1 MHSDGL
7 NRREFSLLLA
17 GAAARFRG
25 RLSYA
30 SSSHRGDALRG
41 NETDGAGHHFPDGDY
56 TPFGYL
62 DNPGHSAVLNRSGA
76 IRSVPPLGFGWWAR
90 RMPWPYGEGTLREVN
105 YLSLLHL
112 SVIIDGEDVF
122 HTAEDF
128 AAHGVT
134 ISSRYHTKNLFS
146 YDWEHKGLKFR
157 ISYVLANP
165 DALLARFEVTNT
177 GQDQRRLALHATN
190 IYGFPEE
197 RWWGSDGVCSRITGR
212 RAVSKM
218 WAYGDIF
225 TLAADRDPQSAKSTL
240 DAKEW
245 DQWIRGNDASGNSGA
260 SGRFPGAIRAV
271 LTYELQTN
279 PGRSEVLTVS
289 LTRGVNQAASERHSQ
304 AALEGAAATI
314 AQRMAD
320 DDRFYSKAAMLSGD
334 WPEEWK
340 HGWIYD
346 LETLRMTVRPPL
358 GIYRHAWDGMQIF
371 TPRAVLGESMLD
383 SMALSYADMNLA
395 KEVVLGTFADA
406 PAANVP
412 CSREDGS
419 MNMICADGSEVGT
432 APTWGM
438 PFRVIRSMY
447 ARSGDREWLAALYPH
462 ARNFLNWWLANRTD
476 ANGWFHCKC
485 SWESG
490 QDASKRFL
498 VAQEN
503 PGAVADFVRTVDV
516 EAAMAEAFLAM
527 AQMCTDAGF
536 RQDKAR
542 WSELARH
549 RIGTTQAMF
558 VDGWFRDFDARDN
571 QPIILKDYYDVMML
585 YPLAAGIATAEQGR
599 ALTHRL
605 SYFEQNPRFWLEWP
619 SFLFPYTEAAW
630 NAGQRKLAGE
640 IVGRTADRAYSRT
653 DARQTK
659 SIAPF
664 KSTLPPEYQYR
675 IPGIANEFWA
685 LDADNPGG
693 CENYGWGATLPTL
706 ILRNVVGFREF
717 EDPARDA
724 FRLAPALPARLMK
737 VGSTYEVKNLR
748 MRALTA
754 SVILQPVDDSGLKI
768 QVHGSGKIRHV
779 AVTGPAGEPLGG
791 ADLGPREMTL
801 EFPAVNGSVYTVS
814 FTG

>member
-1 MHSDGL
+1 MRSDGL
-7 NRREFSLLLA
+7 NRREFSILLA
-17 GAAARFRG
+17 GAAAG
-25 RLSYA
+25 ISGGWIHGSPA
-30 SSSHRGDALRG
+30 EADGG
-41 NETDGAGHHFPDGDY
+41 GTDKAGHEFPDGRY

-62 DNPGHSAVLNRSGA
+62 DNPGHSAVMSRSGV

-90 RMPWPYGEGTLREVN
+90 RMPWPYGEGALREVN
-105 YLSLLHL
+105 YLSLLYL
-112 SVIIDGEDVF
+112 SVVVDGADVF
-122 HTAEDF
+122 HSAQDF
-128 AAHGVT
+128 AAHGVAL
-134 ISSRYHTKNLFS
+134 SSGYHTKNLFR
-146 YDWEHKGLKFR
+146 YDWEHHGAQFR
-157 ISYVLANP
+157 ISYVLASP
-165 DALLARFEVTNT
+165 DSLLAHVEVTNT
-177 GQDQRRLALHATN
+177 GLERRHIMLHATN
-190 IYGFPEE
+190 IYGFPED
-197 RWWGSDGVCSRITGR
+197 RWWGSDGVCSRTIGG
-212 RAVSKM
+212 RAVSKI

-225 TLAADRDPQSAKSTL
+225 TLVADRDPQSAKATM
-240 DAKEW
+240 DTAEW
-245 DQWIRGNDASGNSGA
+245 EQWIRSNDTSCNAGGSGK
-260 SGRFPGAIRAV
+260 FPGAARAV
-271 LTYELQTN
+271 LTYELQIE
-279 PGRSEVLTVS
+279 PGRTEALTVA
-289 LTRGVNQAASERHSQ
+289 LTRGVNQAASERHSRV
-304 AALEGAAATI
+304 ALDGAAATI
-314 AQRMAD
+314 RQRVEN
-320 DDRFYSKAAMLSGD
+320 DDRFYSRAAVLSGD

-340 HGWIYD
+340 NGWVYD

-383 SMALSYADMNLA
+383 CMALSYADMNLA

-438 PFRVIRSMY
+438 PFRVIRSIY
-447 ARSGDREWLAALYPH
+447 TRSGDREWLAALYPH

-476 ANGWFHCKC
+476 GNGWFHCKC

-490 QDASKRFL
+490 QDASRRFL

-527 AQMCTDAGF
+527 AQLCTDAGF
-536 RQDKAR
+536 EQDKRR

-549 RIGTTQAMF
+549 RIGTTRAMF

-599 ALTHRL
+599 ALVHWLR
-605 SYFEQNPRFWLEWP
+605 YFEENPRYWLEWP
-619 SFLFPYTEAAW
+619 SFMLPYTEAAW

-640 IVGRTADRAYSRT
+640 IVGRTADRAYRRT

-664 KSTLPPEYQYR
+664 QSTLPPEYQYR

-685 LDADNPGG
+685 LDTDNPGG

-717 EDPARDA
+717 EDPGRDA
-724 FRLAPALPARLMK
+724 FRLAPALPDKLMK
-737 VGSTYEVKNLR
+737 AGATYEVKNLR
-748 MRALTA
+748 LRPITA
-754 SVILQPVDDSGLKI
+754 TIILEPLDESRLRVRLRVIGRLS
-768 QVHGSGKIRHV
+768 HV
-779 AVTGPAGEPLGG
+779 AVTGPAGEALAASHVG
-791 ADLGPREMTL
+791 AQETAL
-801 EFPAVNGSVYTVS
+801 EFPAENGAVYTVT
-814 FTG
+814 FTV